1 MCKAYTQTT
10 NTFAGVSKP
19 PEPGPSVLSER
30 LPSLVKPRAPIAAPR
45 QQPITPTA
53 APRNLPPPPP
63 PLPSSNI
70 APIQWLPAHLKPKKR
85 IQANV
90 LMKKLN
96 WPVIDPRK
104 ISKNSFW
111 VKCQEDELASED
123 VFAGLA
129 AKFSQKI
136 VAKVAESSSVQ
147 RFTARK
153 CIELRVIDRKSAHA
167 ISVLL
172 RASLKR
178 VPYEQIKE
186 CILRCDTSKTS
197 LLTSDIIQHLIKYLP
212 SSPDQ
217 LKRLHEMKQS
227 GDVLSE
233 PETFI
238 ATIGEIDQLVPR
250 LHSIDLKLCLDDLA
264 RKIESDIDI
273 GSAACEE
280 LQRSKKFGKILGVIL
295 LFGNYLNSGLVNS
308 QAFGF
313 DISFLT
319 QLIETKDLNNQQTL
333 LHYVVETI
341 EKKIPE
347 VLGFVE
353 ELPHAKEAAKISLV
367 RITDDMEQITTSLEN
382 LNIALQNIKKP
393 QSFDDKFLEI
403 MGGIAV
409 QYNEKVEALI
419 ETKKRMEN
427 GYKRLGEYFSFD
439 AEKYPMEDLFK
450 DINTFI
456 TMFKEAHFEVQRK

>member
-167 ISVLL
+167 TVM
-172 RASLKR
+172 
-178 VPYEQIKE
+178 V
-186 CILRCDTSKTS
+186 
-197 LLTSDIIQHLIKYLP
+197 QH
-212 SSPDQ
+212 
-217 LKRLHEMKQS
+217 
-227 GDVLSE
+227 
-233 PETFI
+233 T
-238 ATIGEIDQLVPR
+238 
-250 LHSIDLKLCLDDLA
+250 
-264 RKIESDIDI
+264 
-273 GSAACEE
+273 
-280 LQRSKKFGKILGVIL
+280 
-295 LFGNYLNSGLVNS
+295 
-308 QAFGF
+308 
-313 DISFLT
+313 
-319 QLIETKDLNNQQTL
+319 
-333 LHYVVETI
+333 
-341 EKKIPE
+341 
-347 VLGFVE
+347 
-353 ELPHAKEAAKISLV
+353 
-367 RITDDMEQITTSLEN
+367 
-382 LNIALQNIKKP
+382 
-393 QSFDDKFLEI
+393 
-403 MGGIAV
+403 
-409 QYNEKVEALI
+409 
-419 ETKKRMEN
+419 
-427 GYKRLGEYFSFD
+427 
-439 AEKYPMEDLFK
+439 
-450 DINTFI
+450 
-456 TMFKEAHFEVQRK
+456 